1 MRDPTAASRPLLRRA
16 WWIAALI
23 VVISFAVY
31 GGLSG
36 PRLLRAS
43 TNNHFVYLA
52 DSYLHGT
59 TRMRVDPPHTNDWA
73 SYERITLTS
82 GQELVGIWD
91 PLYPDVFQT
100 LDKQAYTIGADE
112 FPFRRGGIPAACP
125 EPMPAVDARVQ
136 GDLRRCS
143 YSFVSF
149 PPGPAVMMLP
159 GVAIWGMAF
168 NDVLFTVI
176 IACLSIGLIF
186 LLLERLR
193 RDHALV
199 RSEADSLWLTLFFGA
214 GTCHLWCGIIG
225 QVWFTAMVV
234 GTFFSLLYLY
244 MAIGLRRPFWAGVA
258 IAGAFAARTPHVFTA
273 VLAGWFLLFPDG
285 RFQLHVDRA
294 FLRKVA
300 LFGAAP
306 IVVGSLML
314 LQNAGRFESASE
326 FGHSYL
332 SHGQNL
338 LISTYGLFHGYF
350 ASLNLMAMFAA
361 LPKILPEVPYIQVSR
376 HGLALWF
383 SMPAMLWAVWPRSTE
398 RMADGDPTWRL
409 RIACYAAV
417 AVIVVTHV
425 FYHNTGWV
433 QFSYRFAMDYLAYV
447 VVLLT
452 LSGHRFG
459 WGFRGAVLLSVAINV
474 FGAVTFDRFGA
485 HYGTWI
491 LEALQTAPH

>member
-1 MRDPTAASRPLLRRA
+1 MRDPASSSLPLPRRT
-16 WWIAALI
+16 WWIAG
-23 VVISFAVY
+23 VIFVLSFALY

-36 PRLLRAS
+36 RRIVAGS

-52 DSYLHGT
+52 NSYLHGT
-59 TRMRVDPPHTNDWA
+59 TRMLDDPPHANDWA
-73 SYERITLTS
+73 SYERITLRS
-82 GQELVGIWD
+82 GQELTGVWD
-91 PLYPDVFQT
+91 PLYAGVFRT
-100 LDKQAYTIGADE
+100 LDGKAYAIDADE
-112 FPFRRGGIPAACP
+112 FRLPRTGIPPACP
-125 EPMPAVDARVQ
+125 TPMPPVEARTSA
-136 GDLRRCS
+136 DLQRCS
-143 YSFVSF
+143 YTYVSF
-149 PPGPAVMMLP
+149 PPGPAVMMMP

-168 NDVLFTVI
+168 NDVLFTVL
-176 IACLSIGLIF
+176 IACASVALLF

-193 RDHALV
+193 RDASLV
-199 RSEADSLWLTLFFGA
+199 RSESDSLWLTVFFGA

-244 MAIGLRRPFWAGVA
+244 MGIGLRRPFWAGVA

-285 RFQLHVDRA
+285 RFQLRLNRA
-294 FLRKVA
+294 FLTKVL

-306 IVVGSLML
+306 MVVGCAML
-314 LQNAGRFESASE
+314 AQNMLRFGSMSE

-361 LPKILPEVPYIQVSR
+361 LPKILPEAPYVQVSR

-398 RMADGDPTWRL
+398 RMADGEATWRL
-409 RIACYAAV
+409 RVGCYAAI

-433 QFSYRFAMDYLAYV
+433 QFSYRFAMDYLAYI
-447 VVLLT
+447 VVLLA
-452 LSGHRFG
+452 LCGHRLT
-459 WGFRGAVLLSVAINV
+459 WGFRAAVLVGVAINV
-474 FGAVTFDRFGA
+474 FGAVTFDRFGS
-485 HYGTWI
+485 HYGSWV
-491 LEALQTAPH
+491 LEALHTAPR